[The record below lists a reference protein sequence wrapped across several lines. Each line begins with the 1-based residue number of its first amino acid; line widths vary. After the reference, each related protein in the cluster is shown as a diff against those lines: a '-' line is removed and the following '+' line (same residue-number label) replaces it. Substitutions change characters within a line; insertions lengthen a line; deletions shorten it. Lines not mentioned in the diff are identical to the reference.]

1 MVPTGL
7 PDLWRGLKLAPT
19 CVGAQSLSLPNS
31 CDAMDFS
38 DKNTVVG
45 CHFLL
50 QRNLSDPGFEPTSPA
65 LQVDS
70 LPLNDLGSPKLAPRF
85 VLSKEPGLQAAA
97 FKIGKQASFLGR
109 TGGWEFQ
116 STASTLTPERIA
128 R

>member
-7 PDLWRGLKLAPT
+7 AGLWRGLKLAPACT
-19 CVGAQSLSLPNS
+19 SAQSLSLPTS
-31 CDAMDFS
+31 CDAMDFP

-50 QRNLSDPGFEPTSPA
+50 APSDSGFEPTSPA
-65 LQVDS
+65 LHVDS
-70 LPLNDLGSPKLAPRF
+70 LPLSHLGSPKLAPRF
-85 VLSKEPGLQAAA
+85 VLHKEPGLQAAA

-109 TGGWEFQ
+109 TGGWELQ
-116 STASTLTPERIA
+116 STASSLTPERIA

>member
-1 MVPTGL
+1 
-7 PDLWRGLKLAPT
+7 
-19 CVGAQSLSLPNS
+19 
-31 CDAMDFS
+31 MDFS

-50 QRNLSDPGFEPTSPA
+50 QGNLSDPGFEPTSPA

-70 LPLNDLGSPKLAPRF
+70 LPLNHLGSPKLAPRF
-85 VLSKEPGLQAAA
+85 VLNKEPGLQAAA